1 MDGQHNRLRNRE
13 KLRSLLRELFQFDSA
28 DLDFG
33 IYRIMNQKR
42 AEVERFIERDLLDAV
57 EQGLAHFQVA
67 DRAELEAQLAEKRAQ
82 LGNTAFDDAGA
93 VRPQFQEL
101 PVARDYTE
109 LYRQL
114 ESMRVSEETEARIFS
129 DLYTFFS
136 RYYDNGDFVTERRYG
151 AGSRFYVPYNG
162 EEVLLHW
169 ANRDQY
175 YVKTSERFADYCFHA
190 GEYTVWFRLAHA
202 EVPQDNVKG
211 DKRYFV
217 LCRETPL
224 AYDAETKTLT
234 LTFEHRPLTE
244 NEEAHFLEVYNAR
257 QTRSSQRR
265 TLDRSVLCT
274 ALEIEIL
281 DARDDADLKAHLAVV
296 PEGKALSCL
305 GGHLNTYTARNTM
318 DYFIHKD
325 LGGFLRRE
333 LDFFLKNEVLRLD
346 DLIGIEGNVAQAGEP
361 MQHALARARVVRHI
375 ADRIIAFLAQ
385 IEGFQKR
392 LFEKVKF
399 VVQTD
404 YCLTLDRV
412 PEELYPEVL
421 ANQAQVDAWR
431 ALYNMEAWERD
442 LFWQG
447 KFDAAFL
454 QAHPYLMVDTALF
467 DDDFKARLLATFD
480 DLDAAI
486 DGLLIHGENF
496 QALNLLMDKYRG
508 QVKCVHIDPPY
519 NTQTSGFLYK
529 NSYQH
534 SSWLA
539 MMDNR
544 ISASIPMVSSDG
556 SYLCHID
563 ENEYEHL
570 HLLFERFLVPNAG
583 TVVWDKRNPMNAGRG
598 IATQHEYVIWRS
610 WHEAP
615 IYLRNKNILSML
627 KAAAEIVEKH
637 GCISE
642 AAQREYA
649 AWVSSNSEL
658 SGGEKAYRFLD
669 EQGRIYQS
677 VSLRA
682 PEPRTNPKFHQPLI
696 HPVTGKPC
704 PVPPNGFSRTPETLQ
719 AMIERGEIIFGPDES
734 TQPRQKRLLTQESR
748 RQVPSLIKDGR
759 KGKADLSRL
768 GLDFPY
774 CHPVSLYEELIG
786 AASQS
791 PNDIVLDF
799 FAGSGTTAHAVMN
812 LNREDDGSRKYI
824 LVEVDDY
831 FDTILK
837 PRIQKIVFSANWKGG
852 VPQDRDG
859 ISHMFKY
866 QRIESYED
874 ALNNIQ
880 VRPPEG
886 EQLRLLYDEFDDYL
900 LSYMLDFETRESPS
914 LLEQEAFEKP
924 FQYKLKI
931 QRVIGMHVRRLE
943 RYEHQ
948 GRPYVVS
955 RGEVRTENGV
965 ERVITVWRDTADLD
979 LEREA
984 DWANAELVDGP
995 VDRVYVNGPSHIARA
1010 EPLEIP
1016 FRARMERGRYGR

>member
-57 EQGLAHFQVA
+57 DQGLAHFQVA

-82 LGNTAFDDAGA
+82 LGNTAFDGAGA

-114 ESMRVSEETEARIFS
+114 ESMRVS
-129 DLYTFFS
+129 
-136 RYYDNGDFVTERRYG
+136 
-151 AGSRFYVPYNG
+151 
-162 EEVLLHW
+162 LHW

-217 LCRETPL
+217 LYRETPL

-244 NEEAHFLEVYNAR
+244 DEEAHFLEVYNAR

-265 TLDRSVLCT
+265 TLDRPVLCT

-281 DARDDADLKAHLAVV
+281 DALDDADLKAHLAVV

-421 ANQAQVDAWR
+421 ANQAQLDAWR
-431 ALYNMEAWERD
+431 ALYNVEAWERD

-508 QVKCVHIDPPY
+508 QVKCVHMI
-519 NTQTSGFLYK
+519 
-529 NSYQH
+529 H
-534 SSWLA
+534 
-539 MMDNR
+539 
-544 ISASIPMVSSDG
+544 
-556 SYLCHID
+556 HII
-563 ENEYEHL
+563 
-570 HLLFERFLVPNAG
+570 R
-583 TVVWDKRNPMNAGRG
+583 
-598 IATQHEYVIWRS
+598 
-610 WHEAP
+610 
-615 IYLRNKNILSML
+615 
-627 KAAAEIVEKH
+627 
-637 GCISE
+637 
-642 AAQREYA
+642 
-649 AWVSSNSEL
+649 
-658 SGGEKAYRFLD
+658 
-669 EQGRIYQS
+669 
-677 VSLRA
+677 
-682 PEPRTNPKFHQPLI
+682 
-696 HPVTGKPC
+696 KPAD
-704 PVPPNGFSRTPETLQ
+704 FFTRTP
-719 AMIERGEIIFGPDES
+719 IS
-734 TQPRQKRLLTQESR
+734 
-748 RQVPSLIKDGR
+748 
-759 KGKADLSRL
+759 
-768 GLDFPY
+768 
-774 CHPVSLYEELIG
+774 
-786 AASQS
+786 
-791 PNDIVLDF
+791 
-799 FAGSGTTAHAVMN
+799 
-812 LNREDDGSRKYI
+812 I
-824 LVEVDDY
+824 LV
-831 FDTILK
+831 
-837 PRIQKIVFSANWKGG
+837 G
-852 VPQDRDG
+852 
-859 ISHMFKY
+859 
-866 QRIESYED
+866 
-874 ALNNIQ
+874 
-880 VRPPEG
+880 
-886 EQLRLLYDEFDDYL
+886 LR
-900 LSYMLDFETRESPS
+900 
-914 LLEQEAFEKP
+914 
-924 FQYKLKI
+924 
-931 QRVIGMHVRRLE
+931 
-943 RYEHQ
+943 
-948 GRPYVVS
+948 
-955 RGEVRTENGV
+955 
-965 ERVITVWRDTADLD
+965 
-979 LEREA
+979 
-984 DWANAELVDGP
+984 
-995 VDRVYVNGPSHIARA
+995 
-1010 EPLEIP
+1010 
-1016 FRARMERGRYGR
+1016 